1 MSLGVDLYNT
11 AEKVHAE
18 NKQKILNSTGFSEVA
33 EKLKE
38 AAEQGQYSC
47 EFSADYIE
55 NLFGQDIASS
65 YEFVNAWRSVG
76 IDVVQRLSFGKESY
90 TFDWGIE

>member
-11 AEKVHAE
+11 AEKVYAE
-18 NKQKILNSTGFSEVA
+18 NKQKILNSTSFSEVT

-55 NLFGQDIASS
+55 NLFGEDIASS

-76 IDVVQRLSFGKESY
+76 IDVIQRFVYGKEAY
-90 TFDWGIE
+90 VFDWGIE